1 MRKSLAFFAAGG
13 LASLAMLGG
22 AQAKMVRYEING
34 QRYSY
39 STNNR
44 QQVEEARRRIAAANA
59 ADAARANAEAERA
72 SNPLATVL
80 GSPIQ
85 REAAAAQ
92 ARLKQIMSASPAAE
106 PAAGSETGGK
116 TAATERNR
124 VAREPAPRK
133 EALPGFVP
141 RAEPDYPGDSHKV
154 AARPRPSA
162 PAETA
167 EKPAAPPRAK
177 VAGRPRPSAPAETAE
192 KPAAPPRA
200 KVAGRPKPSA
210 PAETAEKPAAPQSAK
225 VAAKPKPTKESRG
238 PAVQSVHFD
247 PDTGIKTTVMTDGAV
262 HEEPFELSAAASSRQ
277 GLKPAPEDVTSGL
290 QKAGKAEPKN

>member
-1 MRKSLAFFAAGG
+1 MRRSFGFFVGG

-22 AQAKMVRYEING
+22 AQAKMVRYEINS

-124 VAREPAPRK
+124 VARKPTPRK

-192 KPAAPPRA
+192 KPATPQRA
-200 KVAGRPKPSA
+200 KVAGRPKPSV

-277 GLKPAPEDVTSGL
+277 GLNPAPEDVTSGL

>member
-22 AQAKMVRYEING
+22 AQAKMVRYEINS

-167 EKPAAPPRAK
+167 EKPAAPR
-177 VAGRPRPSAPAETAE
+177 
-192 KPAAPPRA
+192 
-200 KVAGRPKPSA
+200 
-210 PAETAEKPAAPQSAK
+210 SAK